1 MSRRAALP
9 VRLALALS
17 VATAGAG
24 AARAAEPTT
33 ETPALEAG
41 PAASGAAIDT
51 ATSPGEDGVHTV
63 LCFSGGGTRAAAFA
77 LGVARALA
85 ELDAAGGPLL
95 TRVDRVV
102 GVSGGSLTAAQ
113 VALDSAPAALDAFER
128 RVLREDLERAMVRSA
143 ASQGWDLVAREL
155 TRGDVAAGCFGD
167 RLPGGSFAALPARP
181 ELWVQTT
188 DFATGRPRVLS
199 RDGLAAAGHDPA
211 AVPVVRALAASAA
224 FPGIFPPVRLEAP
237 GADGAGVGSAAW
249 LGDGGIV
256 DNLGLEPTLDAWE
269 AGPPPGARALLLVVV
284 NARCGLPPL
293 DEAGLGSSVR
303 TGLHVLEL
311 QQRRLD
317 DLHLARARD
326 RLRLLELEARLAGRP
341 LVTRLVV
348 LDFAGSTRREALDA
362 IPTRFAL
369 DDAEVNFLVE
379 EGRAVARARL
389 AGVNELWVRSDASA
403 TSSAT
408 AARDLAG
415 GR

>member
-1 MSRRAALP
+1 MPRRAALP

-17 VATAGAG
+17 IAAAGAG
-24 AARAAEPTT
+24 AARAAEPGP
-33 ETPALEAG
+33 EAPALEAG
-41 PAASGAAIDT
+41 PAASSATVHSEVDGAD
-51 ATSPGEDGVHTV
+51 DGVHTV

-77 LGVARALA
+77 LGVARGLA
-85 ELDAAGGPLL
+85 ELDAGGAPLL
-95 TRVDRVV
+95 ERVDRVV

-113 VALDSAPAALDAFER
+113 VALDRSPAALEAFER

-143 ASQGWDLVAREL
+143 ASQGWSLVAREL

-167 RLPGGSFAALPARP
+167 RLPGGSFAALPVRP

-211 AVPVVRALAASAA
+211 GVAVVRALAASAA
-224 FPGIFPPVRLEAP
+224 FPGIFPPVRLQP
-237 GADGAGVGSAAW
+237 ADAAVGSATY

-269 AGPPPGARALLLVVV
+269 AGGPPAGARALLLVVV

-293 DEAGLGSSVR
+293 DEDALGSSVR

-317 DLHLARARD
+317 ELHLARARD
-326 RLRLLELEARLAGRP
+326 RLRLLELEARLAGRA
-341 LVTRLVV
+341 LTTRLVV
-348 LDFAGSTRREALDA
+348 LDFAGSARKDELDA
-362 IPTRFAL
+362 IATRFAL
-369 DDAEVNFLVE
+369 DDDEVTLVVE
-379 EGRAVARARL
+379 AGREVARDRL
-389 AGVNELWVRSDASA
+389 ADAGALWVRSDAWA
-403 TSSAT
+403 TSSAPSGPGP
-408 AARDLAG
+408 APR
-415 GR
+415 

>member
-1 MSRRAALP
+1 MARRAALP
-9 VRLALALS
+9 ARLALTLALTS
-17 VATAGAG
+17 AGAG
-24 AARAAEPTT
+24 AASGAPSTDAP
-33 ETPALEAG
+33 PADV
-41 PAASGAAIDT
+41 PAASGAAVDS
-51 ATSPGEDGVHTV
+51 AAADPAADDVHTV
-63 LCFSGGGTRAAAFA
+63 LCLSGGGTRAAAFA
-77 LGVARALA
+77 LGVARGLA
-85 ELDAAGGPLL
+85 ELDAGGAPLL
-95 TRVDRVV
+95 ERVDRVV

-113 VALDSAPAALDAFER
+113 LALDRSPGALEAFER

-143 ASQGWDLVAREL
+143 ASQGWDLVARDL
-155 TRGDVAAGCFGD
+155 TRADVAAGCFGD

-199 RDGLAAAGHDPA
+199 RDGLLASGHDPA

-224 FPGIFPPVRLEAP
+224 FPGIFPPVRLEP
-237 GADGAGVGSAAW
+237 PGGADGAAVGSAAW

-256 DNLGLEPTLDAWE
+256 DNLGLEPALDAWE

-284 NARCGLPPL
+284 NARCGLAAL
-293 DEAGLGSSVR
+293 DEEALGSSVR

-317 DLHLARARD
+317 ALHLARARD

-348 LDFAGSTRREALDA
+348 LDFAASGRREALDA
-362 IPTRFAL
+362 VATRFAL
-369 DDAEVNFLVE
+369 PDDEVTLVVE

-389 AGVNELWVRSDASA
+389 ADAGALWVRRA
-403 TSSAT
+403 TSRPAS
-408 AARDLAG
+408 G
-415 GR
+415 

>member
-1 MSRRAALP
+1 MPRRAPLS

-17 VATAGAG
+17 IGCAGAG
-24 AARAAEPTT
+24 AARAADDV
-33 ETPALEAG
+33 
-41 PAASGAAIDT
+41 AAIGSGACGGAIDG
-51 ATSPGEDGVHTV
+51 ADDGVHAV
-63 LCFSGGGTRAAAFA
+63 LCLSGGGTRAAAFA
-77 LGVARALA
+77 LGVARGLA
-85 ELDAAGGPLL
+85 ELDAGGAPLL
-95 TRVDRVV
+95 ERVDRVV

-113 VALDSAPAALDAFER
+113 VALDRSPAALEAFER
-128 RVLREDLERAMVRSA
+128 RVLREDLERAMVRAA
-143 ASQGWDLVAREL
+143 ASQGWSLVAREL

-199 RDGLAAAGHDPA
+199 REGLLATGHDPA

-224 FPGIFPPVRLEAP
+224 FPGIFPPVRLEPA
-237 GADGAGVGSAAW
+237 AVGSAAW

-269 AGPPPGARALLLVVV
+269 ASGPPPGARALLLVVV

-293 DEAGLGSSVR
+293 DEEALGSSVR

-317 DLHLARARD
+317 ELHLARARD
-326 RLRLLELEARLAGRP
+326 RLRLLELEARLEGRP

-362 IPTRFAL
+362 VPTRFAL
-369 DDAEVNFLVE
+369 DEDEVTLLVE
-379 EGRAVARARL
+379 EGRAVARDRL
-389 AGVNELWVRSDASA
+389 AGAGELWLPCPAWPTPSGPSGP
-403 TSSAT
+403 
-408 AARDLAG
+408 DLAP
-415 GR
+415 R